1 MACLRCVSKGLE
13 ADPCFTWLW
22 LLYLPL
28 YCRHMTAKG
37 GPSDVTKVAETSL
50 THSKHCYQLWLRVV
64 QLQPDVQRRAALL
77 QRGVLALAQAQP
89 GDYMGVSEEEA
100 AGWAAMRSTCVL
112 DLVLRLLLL
121 WTSVEAH
128 DIVAGWIAELVK
140 LVDQAKARVQS
151 EDGECGTVKPC
162 CKQESQAR
170 PSCAAWIVYFA
181 ATSLLFNCT
190 HLEPKTYRSPFT

>member
-1 MACLRCVSKGLE
+1 
-13 ADPCFTWLW
+13 
-22 LLYLPL
+22 
-28 YCRHMTAKG
+28 MTAKG

-64 QLQPDVQRRAALL
+64 QLQPDWQRRAALL

-89 GDYMGVSEEEA
+89 GDYAGVSEEEA
-100 AGWAAMRSTCVL
+100 AGWATMRSACVL

-128 DIVAGWIAELVK
+128 DVVAGWIAELVK

-151 EDGECGTVKPC
+151 EDGKLA
-162 CKQESQAR
+162 S
-170 PSCAAWIVYFA
+170 I
-181 ATSLLFNCT
+181 
-190 HLEPKTYRSPFT
+190 

>member
-28 YCRHMTAKG
+28 YGRHMTAKG

-64 QLQPDVQRRAALL
+64 QLQPDWQRRAVLL
-77 QRGVLALAQAQP
+77 QRGLLALAQAQP

-100 AGWAAMRSTCVL
+100 AGWTAMRSACVL

-151 EDGECGTVKPC
+151 EDGECGTVQIC
-162 CKQESQAR
+162 CKHESQAR
-170 PSCAAWIVYFA
+170 PICTAWFGCFA
-181 ATSLLFNCT
+181 TTSHHVNRT
-190 HLEPKTYRSPFT
+190 QQQA

>member
-1 MACLRCVSKGLE
+1 
-13 ADPCFTWLW
+13 
-22 LLYLPL
+22 
-28 YCRHMTAKG
+28 MTTRG
-37 GPSDVTKVAETSL
+37 GPSDATKVAETSL

-64 QLQPDVQRRAALL
+64 QLQPDWQRRAALL

-100 AGWAAMRSTCVL
+100 AGWATMRSTCVL

-128 DIVAGWIAELVK
+128 DVVAGWIAELVK

-151 EDGECGTVKPC
+151 EDGECATVKSY

-170 PSCAAWIVYFA
+170 PTCVAWIVYFA
-181 ATSLLFNCT
+181 TTSQHVNCT
-190 HLEPKTYRSPFT
+190 HLQP